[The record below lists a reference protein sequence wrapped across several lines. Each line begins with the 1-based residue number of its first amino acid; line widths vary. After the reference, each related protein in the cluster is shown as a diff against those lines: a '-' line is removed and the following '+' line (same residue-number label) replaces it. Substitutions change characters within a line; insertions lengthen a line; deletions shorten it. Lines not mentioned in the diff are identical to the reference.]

1 MISVIIPLYNA
12 ESTIVKALDS
22 VKNQKTDEVFEIF
35 VINDGSTDN
44 SKEIVENYILENPE
58 MKIHLIHQENKGV
71 SAARNAGLRLAKGE
85 FIALLDADD
94 VWLPEKTEK
103 QMQFLK
109 SEKKIDFIA
118 SARNYNNLLFPYQ
131 AEKGKLSEITFK
143 KLLIRNETQPS
154 TVIFKNKILQNTG
167 FFDDKQRYAEDVNYW
182 MKISEKNKMFILNET
197 LVLAGG
203 KKKSFGVSGLSA
215 NLKEMH
221 KGYLKNLQDMHN
233 DRRIGT
239 IEFAFYRTF
248 FKLKYLFLIWRCLL
262 NNKYKK
268 NEI

>member
-12 ESTIVKALDS
+12 ESTIVKALES

-44 SKEIVENYILENPE
+44 SKGIVENYIFENPD
-58 MKIHLIHQENKGV
+58 MNIHFIYQENKGV

-94 VWLPEKTEK
+94 EWLRKKTEK
-103 QMQFLK
+103 QMCFLK
-109 SEKKIDFIA
+109 SEEQKIDFIA

-154 TVIFKNKILQNTG
+154 TVIFKAKILQNTG

-203 KKKSFGVSGLSA
+203 GKKSFGVTGLSA
-215 NLKEMH
+215 NLKEMD
-221 KGYLKNLQDMHN
+221 KGFRKNLKEMYQMK
-233 DRRIGT
+233 RIS
-239 IEFAFYRTF
+239 F
-248 FKLKYLFLIWRCLL
+248 FSFLLL
-262 NNKYKK
+262 NNFYRLKYFLLTFRRSFSL
-268 NEI
+268 

>member
-44 SKEIVENYILENPE
+44 SNGIVENYILENPE

-103 QMQFLK
+103 QIQFLK
-109 SEKKIDFIA
+109 PEKKIDFLA
-118 SARNYNNLLFPYQ
+118 SARNYNNLLFPYK

-154 TVIFKNKILQNTG
+154 TVIFKKKILQNTG
-167 FFDDKQRYAEDVNYW
+167 FFDEKQRYAEDVNYW

-197 LVLAGG
+197 LVLTGDG
-203 KKKSFGVSGLSA
+203 KKSFGVSGLSA
-215 NLKEMH
+215 NLKEMD
-221 KGYLKNLQDMHN
+221 KGFRKNLKDMYHMK
-233 DRRIGT
+233 RIS
-239 IEFAFYRTF
+239 F
-248 FKLKYLFLIWRCLL
+248 FSFLLL
-262 NNKYKK
+262 NNFYRMKYFLLTFRRRFSL
-268 NEI
+268 